1 MGMLPVF
8 ESCTPFYRWVSRR
21 FKMGEGDSEGT
32 PVEEV
37 EAVDGILE
45 SVMNENGGVETFVG
59 IIGFSQGA
67 RLVPG
72 LLMRQLIE
80 MRDLESSKWKFKF
93 GVMIG
98 GPFPPIAMSETV
110 DVKDYELLKQI
121 PTVHGWGRDD
131 PVIQGAKQMAEM
143 AENENSF
150 VMDFAGGH
158 HLPLKDDEARD
169 LCDQIMAAWYASGG
183 TYQVGG
189 TESY

>member
-1 MGMLPVF
+1 
-8 ESCTPFYRWVSRR
+8 
-21 FKMGEGDSEGT
+21 MGEGDIEAT
-32 PVEEV
+32 PKEDI
-37 EAVDGILE
+37 EAVDEILKK
-45 SVMNENGGVETFVG
+45 VMNDNGGADSFVG
-59 IIGFSQGA
+59 AIGFSQGA

-72 LLMRQLIE
+72 LLLRQMIE
-80 MRDLESSKWKFKF
+80 ERDLGKSEWKFKF
-93 GVMIG
+93 GVIIG
-98 GPFPPIAMSETV
+98 GPFPPIAMTESV

-131 PVIQGAKQMAEM
+131 PVIQGAKRMAET
-143 AENENSF
+143 AENENCF

-189 TESY
+189 AESY

>member
-1 MGMLPVF
+1 
-8 ESCTPFYRWVSRR
+8 
-21 FKMGEGDSEGT
+21 MGEGDSEAT
-32 PVEEV
+32 PKEEI
-37 EAVDGILE
+37 EAVDEILKQ
-45 SVMNENGGVETFVG
+45 VMNKHGGMESFVG
-59 IIGFSQGA
+59 VIGFSQGA

-72 LLMRQLIE
+72 LLLRQLVE
-80 MRDLESSKWKFKF
+80 ERDRGESEWKFQF

-98 GPFPPIAMSETV
+98 GPFPPIAMSESV

-131 PVIQGAKQMAEM
+131 PVIAGAKHMAEM
-143 AENENSF
+143 AENENCF

-158 HLPLKDDEARD
+158 HLPLKDEEARD

-189 TESY
+189 LETY